1 MPTIFT
7 KDGYRFFFYSNDHEP
22 IHVHVRRGG
31 SEAVLDVSSE
41 IAVRASIGM
50 KPKELRRAIELADE
64 HRQLIIES
72 WNEHLNR

>member
-31 SEAVLDVSSE
+31 GEAVLDVSSE
-41 IAVRASIGM
+41 IAVRESIGM
-50 KPKELRRAIELADE
+50 KPQELRRAIELAEE
-64 HRQLIIES
+64 HRHLIIES